1 MAALQTI
8 RNRGI
13 LLVSVIALA
22 LFLFV
27 IGDFL
32 RGGEVLFQQSKQ
44 NVGEINGEK
53 VSIQDYQN
61 LTKEYQNF
69 YEVMSQKAS
78 FSEQELNQ
86 INDEA
91 WNSYIQNELIKKECE
106 ALGIAVTDD
115 EVSEILRSGQS
126 QFLQTPIF
134 MNQQGRYDYANVQAF
149 LNAYKQ
155 AKENGQLSNEYEKI
169 YDYYMFAQKA
179 IRNQLLAQKYQAL
192 LANSFLSNPV
202 EAKVSFESRTS
213 QTDILLAAVPMSSIA
228 DKDVNVTDEEI
239 QKKYNE
245 EKEKFALPQETRD
258 IKFIDVVVTPSA
270 DDKAETEK
278 DMNACSDKLAAA
290 QNATE
295 AGEVVRANASILP
308 YSNVF
313 KAKEAFTLSS
323 GNIRFSAISNL
334 LDSAAVGSV
343 SKPVYDAS
351 TNLYYTVKVLDK
363 ATKADSVLIRQIGV
377 TGKDEK
383 DSDAKADSILNAI
396 KGGASFK
403 DIAKKYAQT
412 GDSSW
417 VVSSQFANAQL
428 DDDNIKFINTIYST
442 SKGET
447 VKVKFANGANVILQV
462 IDQKDF
468 KPMYNVAA
476 VVKTLEFSNETFNNE
491 YNKFSSFVS
500 ANRSVKEL
508 EDNAAK
514 NGYTVYPIENFSSA
528 THNIYNIKGT
538 HDAVRW
544 VFENAEVGDISD
556 IYDCGDH
563 NHLMVVALTGIN
575 EKGYY
580 SIDKVKEFVKQQI
593 VNDKK
598 AEKIIASAKNAKS
611 FAEAAKVANAV
622 TDTVRNI
629 TFAAPTFV
637 RSINASEAVLS
648 AAAAKAQNGKYVGPV
663 KGLYGVYMFQVI
675 NKNKTAEKFD
685 AKAEQAT
692 AAQNISRSA
701 FYGIMQV
708 LTKNANIT
716 DTRYKFF

>member
-1 MAALQTI
+1 
-8 RNRGI
+8 
-13 LLVSVIALA
+13 
-22 LFLFV
+22 
-27 IGDFL
+27 
-32 RGGEVLFQQSKQ
+32 
-44 NVGEINGEK
+44 
-53 VSIQDYQN
+53 
-61 LTKEYQNF
+61 
-69 YEVMSQKAS
+69 
-78 FSEQELNQ
+78 
-86 INDEA
+86 
-91 WNSYIQNELIKKECE
+91 
-106 ALGIAVTDD
+106 
-115 EVSEILRSGQS
+115 
-126 QFLQTPIF
+126 
-134 MNQQGRYDYANVQAF
+134 
-149 LNAYKQ
+149 
-155 AKENGQLSNEYEKI
+155 
-169 YDYYMFAQKA
+169 
-179 IRNQLLAQKYQAL
+179 
-192 LANSFLSNPV
+192 
-202 EAKVSFESRTS
+202 
-213 QTDILLAAVPMSSIA
+213 
-228 DKDVNVTDEEI
+228 
-239 QKKYNE
+239 
-245 EKEKFALPQETRD
+245 
-258 IKFIDVVVTPSA
+258 
-270 DDKAETEK
+270 
-278 DMNACSDKLAAA
+278 MNACSDKLAAA

-598 AEKIIASAKNAKS
+598 AEKLIAKLAGVN
-611 FAEAAKVANAV
+611 
-622 TDTVRNI
+622 
-629 TFAAPTFV
+629 
-637 RSINASEAVLS
+637 SI
-648 AAAAKAQNGKYVGPV
+648 AAAKAKGAQIAPVNQITFASPVFVVTTGASEPALSGAVAATKQGQFSKHAV
-663 KGLYGVYMFQVI
+663 KGNAGVYLFQVT
-675 NKNKTAEKFD
+675 KKQSRGQKFD
-685 AKAEQAT
+685 AKAMMQRLAQRNMQA
-692 AAQNISRSA
+692 AGN
-701 FYGIMQV
+701 FMQE
-708 LTKNANIT
+708 LFINADIKDHRVN
-716 DTRYKFF
+716 FF